1 MPKQITTES
10 FIPLDEAEFP
20 HTNHTLGTGVLTLN
34 VPLHAETIMIQA
46 LTQNIRYTLNG
57 TNPSGTSGFQLKA
70 SDPPRVHRIGKYTV
84 LKFFR
89 ESSGAILEL
98 EYGGPEM
105 LDIG

>member
-1 MPKQITTES
+1 MPKQITAES
-10 FIPLDEAEFP
+10 FIPLDDAAVP
-20 HTNHTLGTGVLTLN
+20 HTRYALGVNILTLN
-34 VPLHAETIMIQA
+34 IPLHAETVLVQA

-57 TNPSGTSGFQLKA
+57 TNPSVDSGFQLKA
-70 SDPPRVHRIGKYTV
+70 GDPPRLLRIGKYTV

-89 ESSGAILEL
+89 EASGAVLEL